1 LPEPEKRKMNE
12 TTKQHGRR
20 LLKPLVGAL
29 AAMRVSATAVTILGL
44 PLSIGAAYFFAT
56 GRFLVGGVLAA
67 LVGLCDTLDG
77 ELSRRTGTASAL
89 GAFIDSTV
97 DRLSESLVLV
107 GFYWFYRD
115 SWFGLLAVVALV
127 FSLMVSYVRARAE
140 GVGRECK
147 VGFFER
153 PVRVLVLL
161 FGAFVL
167 GRTWMPVALG
177 IIAFG
182 SFLTVI
188 QRIIYV
194 LSQKERP
201 V

>member
-1 LPEPEKRKMNE
+1 MKEAA
-12 TTKQHGRR
+12 KQRGRR
-20 LLKPLVGAL
+20 LLKPLVSLL
-29 AAMRVSATAVTILGL
+29 AARHVSPTAVTVLAL
-44 PLSIGAAYFFAT
+44 PLSIGAGWCFAA
-56 GRFLVGGVLAA
+56 GRFFLGGVFVA

-89 GAFIDSTV
+89 GAFTDSTV
-97 DRLSESLVLV
+97 DRLSESFVLV
-107 GFYWFYRD
+107 GLYWFYRD

-140 GVGRECK
+140 GVGRECR
-147 VGFFER
+147 VGLFER

-167 GRTWMPVALG
+167 GRRWMPVAIGVIALG
-177 IIAFG
+177 
-182 SFLTVI
+182 SLLTVI

-194 LSQKERP
+194 LSQRANP
-201 V
+201 A

>member
-1 LPEPEKRKMNE
+1 MRES
-12 TTKQHGRR
+12 TKTYGRS
-20 LLKPLVGAL
+20 LLRPLVSLL
-29 AAMRVSATAVTILGL
+29 AAMRVSATAVTVFGL
-44 PLSIGAAYFFAT
+44 PLSIGAGYCFAN
-56 GRFLVGGVLAA
+56 GWFVWGGVFAA

-107 GFYWFYRD
+107 GLYWYYRD

-167 GRTWMPVALG
+167 GRTWMPIALG
-177 IIAFG
+177 VIAVG
-182 SFLTVI
+182 SLVTVVH
-188 QRIIYV
+188 RIVHV
-194 LSQKERP
+194 LSQRSP
-201 V
+201 A

>member
-1 LPEPEKRKMNE
+1 MNE
-12 TTKQHGRR
+12 KTKQHGRR
-20 LLKPLVGAL
+20 LLRPLVNLL
-29 AAMRVSATAVTILGL
+29 AAMRVSATAVTVAGL
-44 PLSIGAAYFFAT
+44 PLSIGAGYLFAT
-56 GRFLVGGVLAA
+56 GQFIWGGVLAA

-77 ELSRRTGTASAL
+77 EISRRTGTASAL
-89 GAFIDSTV
+89 GAFVDSTV

-107 GFYWFYRD
+107 GFYWYYRD
-115 SWFGLLAVVALV
+115 SGYGLLAVVALV

-153 PVRVLVLL
+153 PIRVLVLL

-167 GRTWMPVALG
+167 GRTWMPIALG
-177 IIAFG
+177 VIAVG
-182 SFLTVI
+182 SLITVI

-194 LSQKERP
+194 MSQRERP
-201 V
+201 S

>member
-1 LPEPEKRKMNE
+1 MREA
-12 TTKQHGRR
+12 TKQRGRR
-20 LLKPLVGAL
+20 LLAPLVSLL
-29 AAMRVSATAVTILGL
+29 ATLRVSPTAVTVLGL
-44 PLSIGAAYFFAT
+44 PLSVGAGYLFAT
-56 GRFLVGGVLAA
+56 GRFIWAGVLAA

-77 ELSRRTGTASAL
+77 ELSRRTGTASPL

-107 GFYWFYRD
+107 GLYWYYRD

-147 VGFFER
+147 VGLFER
-153 PVRVLVLL
+153 PVRVLTLL

-177 IIAFG
+177 VIALG
-182 SFLTVI
+182 SLVTVI
-188 QRIIYV
+188 HRIIHV
-194 LSQKERP
+194 LAQRSP
-201 V
+201 AS

>member
-1 LPEPEKRKMNE
+1 MKEA
-12 TTKQHGRR
+12 TKQRGRR
-20 LLKPLVGAL
+20 LLTPLVSLL
-29 AAMRVSATAVTILGL
+29 AAMRVSPTTVTLLGL
-44 PLSIGAAYFFAT
+44 PLSVGAGYFFAI
-56 GRFLVGGVLAA
+56 GRFVLGGVFAV

-77 ELSRRTGTASAL
+77 ELSRRTEAASAL

-97 DRLSESLVLV
+97 DRVSESLVLV
-107 GFYWFYRD
+107 GLYWYYRD

-147 VGFFER
+147 VGLFER

-167 GRTWMPVALG
+167 GRTWMPVAIG
-177 IIAFG
+177 IIALG
-182 SFLTVI
+182 SFITVV
-188 QRIIYV
+188 QRIVYV
-194 LSQKERP
+194 LAQRSS
-201 V
+201 VS

>member
-1 LPEPEKRKMNE
+1 MNE

-20 LLKPLVGAL
+20 LLRPLLSLL
-29 AAMRVSATAVTILGL
+29 AAMHVSPTAVTLFAL
-44 PLSIGAAYFFAT
+44 PLSIGAGYFFAT
-56 GRFLVGGVLAA
+56 GRFIAGGVLAA

-77 ELSRRTGTASAL
+77 ELSRRTGTASAT

-97 DRLSESLVLV
+97 DRLNESLVLL
-107 GFYWFYRD
+107 GFYWYYRA
-115 SWFGLLAVVALV
+115 SWYGLLAVVALV

-147 VGFFER
+147 IGFFER

-167 GRTWMPVALG
+167 GPIWMPVALG
-177 IIAFG
+177 VIALG
-182 SFLTVI
+182 SFITVI
-188 QRIIYV
+188 QRIVYV
-194 LSQKERP
+194 LAQRSP
-201 V
+201 AS

>member
-1 LPEPEKRKMNE
+1 MNE
-12 TTKQHGRR
+12 TTKQQGRR
-20 LLKPLVGAL
+20 LLRPLVSLL
-29 AAMRVSATAVTILGL
+29 AVLRVSPTAVTVFAL
-44 PLSIGAAYFFAT
+44 PLSIGAGYCFAI
-56 GRFLVGGVLAA
+56 GRFFLGGVLAA

-97 DRLSESLVLV
+97 DRLSESLVLI
-107 GFYWFYRD
+107 GFYWYYRD
-115 SWFGLLAVVALV
+115 SWFGLLAVIALV

-153 PVRVLVLL
+153 PIRVLVIL

-167 GRTWMPVALG
+167 GRTWMPLALAV
-177 IIAFG
+177 IALG

-188 QRIIYV
+188 QRISYV
-194 LSQKERP
+194 LSQKERSA
-201 V
+201 

>member
-1 LPEPEKRKMNE
+1 MNE
-12 TTKQHGRR
+12 TTKQHGRS
-20 LLKPLVGAL
+20 LLKPLVSLL
-29 AAMRVSATAVTILGL
+29 AAARVSATAVTLTAL
-44 PLSIGAAYFFAT
+44 PLSVLAAWFFAS
-56 GRFLVGGVLAA
+56 GSFVLGGVMVA

-107 GFYWFYRD
+107 GLYWYYRA
-115 SWFGLLAVVALV
+115 SLYGLLAVVALV

-147 VGFFER
+147 IGFFER

-177 IIAFG
+177 VIALG
-182 SFLTVI
+182 SFVTVV

-201 V
+201 S

>member
-1 LPEPEKRKMNE
+1 MKEA
-12 TTKQHGRR
+12 TKQHGRR
-20 LLKPLVGAL
+20 LLTPLVSVL
-29 AAMRVSATAVTILGL
+29 ATMRVSPTAVTLLGL
-44 PLSIGAAYFFAT
+44 PLSIGAGYCFAI
-56 GRFLVGGVLAA
+56 GAFILGGVMVA

-77 ELSRRTGTASAL
+77 ELSRRTGTASPL

-107 GFYWFYRD
+107 GLYWYYRD

-147 VGFFER
+147 IGLFER

-161 FGAFVL
+161 LGAFVL
-167 GRTWMPVALG
+167 GRTWMPVAIG
-177 IIAFG
+177 IIALG
-182 SFLTVI
+182 SFITVI
-188 QRIIYV
+188 QRIIHV
-194 LSQKERP
+194 LAQRSS
-201 V
+201 VS

>member
-1 LPEPEKRKMNE
+1 MNE
-12 TTKQHGRR
+12 TTKQHGRS
-20 LLKPLVGAL
+20 LLKPLVSLL
-29 AAMRVSATAVTILGL
+29 AAMRVSPTAVTVFAL
-44 PLSIGAAYFFAT
+44 PLSIGAGYLFAT
-56 GRFLVGGVLAA
+56 GRFILGGVLAA

-107 GFYWFYRD
+107 GLYWYYRD

-147 VGFFER
+147 IGFFER

-177 IIAFG
+177 VIALG
-182 SFLTVI
+182 SFITAI

-194 LSQKERP
+194 LSQKERSA
-201 V
+201 

>member
-1 LPEPEKRKMNE
+1 MNE
-12 TTKQHGRR
+12 KTKQHGRR
-20 LLKPLVGAL
+20 LLRPLVNLL
-29 AAMRVSATAVTILGL
+29 AAMRVSATVVTVAGL
-44 PLSIGAAYFFAT
+44 PLSIGAGYLFAT
-56 GRFLVGGVLAA
+56 GRFIWGGVLAA

-77 ELSRRTGTASAL
+77 EISRRTGTASAL
-89 GAFIDSTV
+89 GAFVDSTV

-107 GFYWFYRD
+107 GFYWYYRD
-115 SWFGLLAVVALV
+115 FWYGLLAVVALV

-153 PVRVLVLL
+153 PIRVLVLL

-167 GRTWMPVALG
+167 GRTWMPIALG
-177 IIAFG
+177 VIAVG
-182 SFLTVI
+182 SLITVI

-194 LSQKERP
+194 MSQRERP
-201 V
+201 S

>member
-1 LPEPEKRKMNE
+1 MNE
-12 TTKQHGRR
+12 TTKQQGRR
-20 LLKPLVGAL
+20 LLRPLVSLL
-29 AAMRVSATAVTILGL
+29 AALRVSATAVTVAGL
-44 PLSIGAAYFFAT
+44 PLSIGAGYLFAT
-56 GRFLVGGVLAA
+56 GRFVWGGVLVA

-89 GAFIDSTV
+89 GAFVDSTV

-107 GFYWFYRD
+107 GFYWYYRD
-115 SWFGLLAVVALV
+115 SWYGLLAVVALV

-167 GRTWMPVALG
+167 GRSWMPVALG
-177 IIAFG
+177 VIAFG
-182 SFLTVI
+182 SLVTVI
-188 QRIIYV
+188 HRIVHVLAQR
-194 LSQKERP
+194 SP
-201 V
+201 A

>member
-12 TTKQHGRR
+12 TTKQRGRR
-20 LLKPLVGAL
+20 LLKPLVSAL

-44 PLSIGAAYFFAT
+44 PLSIGAGYFFAT
-56 GRFLVGGVLAA
+56 GQFMLGGVLAA

-97 DRLSESLVLV
+97 DRLSESFVLV
-107 GFYWFYRD
+107 GFYWYYRD

-161 FGAFVL
+161 FGALVL
-167 GRTWMPVALG
+167 GRTWMPAALG
-177 IIAFG
+177 IIALG
-182 SFLTVI
+182 SFMTVI
-188 QRIIYV
+188 QRMIYV

-201 V
+201 A

>member
-1 LPEPEKRKMNE
+1 MLAPEKRKMNE
-12 TTKQHGRR
+12 TTKRHGRR
-20 LLKPLVGAL
+20 LLGPLVNAL
-29 AAMRVSATAVTILGL
+29 VSKRVSPTTVTLLGL
-44 PLSIGAAYFFAT
+44 PLSVGAGYFFAT
-56 GRFLVGGVLAA
+56 GRFVLGGVLAA

-77 ELSRRTGTASAL
+77 ELSRRTGTASPL

-107 GFYWFYRD
+107 GLYWYYRD
-115 SWFGLLAVVALV
+115 SWFGLLAIVALV
-127 FSLMVSYVRARAE
+127 FSFMVSYVRARAE

-147 VGFFER
+147 VGLFER

-167 GRTWMPVALG
+167 GRTWMPAAIGVIALG
-177 IIAFG
+177 
-182 SFLTVI
+182 SFITAI

-194 LSQKERP
+194 LAQRSSAS
-201 V
+201 

>member
-1 LPEPEKRKMNE
+1 MKEA
-12 TTKQHGRR
+12 TKQHGRR
-20 LLKPLVGAL
+20 LLAPLVSLL
-29 AAMRVSATAVTILGL
+29 AALRVSPTVVTVFGL
-44 PLSIGAAYFFAT
+44 PLSVGAGYLFAT
-56 GRFLVGGVLAA
+56 GHFIWAGVLVA

-77 ELSRRTGTASAL
+77 ELSRRTGTASPL

-107 GFYWFYRD
+107 GLYWYYRG
-115 SWFGLLAVVALV
+115 SWFGLLAVVALI

-147 VGFFER
+147 VGLFER
-153 PVRVLVLL
+153 PVRVLFLL

-177 IIAFG
+177 VIALG
-182 SFLTVI
+182 SFATVI
-188 QRIIYV
+188 QRIIHV
-194 LSQKERP
+194 LAQRSSAS
-201 V
+201 

>member
-1 LPEPEKRKMNE
+1 MPAPEKMNMNE
-12 TTKQHGRR
+12 TTKQHGRS
-20 LLKPLVGAL
+20 LLKPLVSLL
-29 AAMRVSATAVTILGL
+29 AAMRVSPTAVTVFAL
-44 PLSIGAAYFFAT
+44 PLSIGAGYLFAT
-56 GRFLVGGVLAA
+56 GRFILGGVLAA

-107 GFYWFYRD
+107 GLYWYYRD
-115 SWFGLLAVVALV
+115 SLFGLLAVVALV

-147 VGFFER
+147 IGFFER

-177 IIAFG
+177 VIALG
-182 SFLTVI
+182 SFITAI

-194 LSQKERP
+194 LSQKERSA
-201 V
+201 

>member
-1 LPEPEKRKMNE
+1 MNE
-12 TTKQHGRR
+12 TTKQHGRS
-20 LLKPLVGAL
+20 LLKPLVSLL
-29 AAMRVSATAVTILGL
+29 AAMRVSPTAVTVFAL
-44 PLSIGAAYFFAT
+44 PLSIGAGYLFAT
-56 GRFLVGGVLAA
+56 GRFILGGVLAA

-107 GFYWFYRD
+107 GLYWYYRD
-115 SWFGLLAVVALV
+115 SLFGLLAVVALV

-147 VGFFER
+147 IGFFER

-177 IIAFG
+177 VIALG
-182 SFLTVI
+182 SFITAI

-194 LSQKERP
+194 LSQKERSA
-201 V
+201 

>member
-1 LPEPEKRKMNE
+1 MNE
-12 TTKQHGRR
+12 KTKQHGRS
-20 LLKPLVGAL
+20 LLTPLLNLL
-29 AAMRVSATAVTILGL
+29 AAARVSATTVTLTAL
-44 PLSIGAAYFFAT
+44 PLSILAAWFFAS
-56 GRFLVGGVLAA
+56 GSFILGGVMVA

-107 GFYWFYRD
+107 GFYWYYRD

-147 VGFFER
+147 IGFFER

-161 FGAFVL
+161 FGTFVL

-177 IIAFG
+177 VIALG
-182 SFLTVI
+182 SFITVI

-194 LSQKERP
+194 LSQRVNP
-201 V
+201 T

>member
-1 LPEPEKRKMNE
+1 MNE
-12 TTKQHGRR
+12 TTKQHGRS
-20 LLKPLVGAL
+20 LLKPLVSLL
-29 AAMRVSATAVTILGL
+29 AAARVSATAVTLTAL
-44 PLSIGAAYFFAT
+44 PLSVLAAWFFAS
-56 GRFLVGGVLAA
+56 GRFVLGGVMVA

-77 ELSRRTGTASAL
+77 ELSRRTGTANAL

-107 GFYWFYRD
+107 GLYWYYRD

-147 VGFFER
+147 IGFFER

-167 GRTWMPVALG
+167 GRTWMPLALG
-177 IIAFG
+177 VIALG
-182 SFLTVI
+182 SFVTVI
-188 QRIIYV
+188 QRIVYV
-194 LSQKERP
+194 LSQKA
-201 V
+201 VQT